1 MENHEAIGTSTQ
13 LDFKKNFI
21 FHAMFAL
28 IGIFLLISAIFI
40 ICHFILKSK
49 DPVEIKDKGIKKS
62 VKGKIL
68 KGSKSIEIEMD
79 QLA

>member
-1 MENHEAIGTSTQ
+1 MENHEAIGTFRQ
-13 LDFKKNFI
+13 LDFKENFI

-40 ICHFILKSK
+40 ICHFIFKPK
-49 DPVEIKDKGIKKS
+49 VPVEKKGIKRS
-62 VKGKIL
+62 VNGKIL